1 MPSMTFTRGRQN
13 STALPFA
20 IEGHLKTVCIV
31 LSLCAATAIPSAA
44 KTFTVMANFTGPN
57 GAYPLSTP
65 VQGRDG
71 NLYGTTYQG
80 GASAGTIFKIS
91 VGGTLTTL
99 YNFAG
104 PDGIGPT
111 AGLILATDGN
121 FYGTTEYGGAN
132 GRGTVFKFTPTGTL
146 TTLYS
151 FCAQANC
158 TDGFNPGRTL
168 VQGTDGNFYGTTWA
182 GGAHG
187 GVSGTGIAGTVF
199 KITPTG
205 ALTTLYSFCAQALCA
220 DGDGPSALVQAT
232 NGSFYGTTLFGG
244 ANGQNQNN
252 AGVVFKITPAG
263 TETTLYNFCSPPNA
277 TDGCGPSALIQAAD
291 GHLYG
296 TTQTGGT
303 NFYSGTVFKITLSGN
318 LTTFNT
324 QPPAPQAA
332 LVQATDGNFYGTGY
346 GSEFKMTPS
355 GTLTTLHVNSRANGR
370 PIYEAL
376 LQATDGN
383 FYGTA
388 SQGGLTQPF
397 DGTVFKLALGLH
409 PFVQT
414 VPTRSKVGQTIQILG
429 QGLTGTTGVFFNGS
443 SASYTVVSDTYLK
456 ASVPNG
462 ATSGFVTVATP
473 GGTLTSNTKFVIAP

>member
-1 MPSMTFTRGRQN
+1 MPSTTFTRGPQD
-13 STALPFA
+13 STALLLT

-44 KTFTVMANFTGPN
+44 KKFTVMANFTGPN

-65 VQGRDG
+65 VQGPDG
-71 NLYGTTYQG
+71 NLYGTTFQG
-80 GASAGTIFKIS
+80 GASAGTIFKMS
-91 VGGTLTTL
+91 VRGTLTTL
-99 YNFAG
+99 YDFAG
-104 PDGIGPT
+104 PDGIGPA

-132 GRGTVFKFTPTGTL
+132 GRGTVFRFTPTGTL

-158 TDGFNPGRTL
+158 TDGFNPNRTL
-168 VQGTDGNFYGTTWA
+168 VQGTDGNFYGATWA

-187 GVSGTGIAGTVF
+187 GVNGSGIAGTVF

-220 DGDGPSALVQAT
+220 DGYAPSALVQAT
-232 NGSFYGTTLFGG
+232 DGSFYGTTRFGG

-252 AGVVFKITPAG
+252 AGVVFKIMPAG

-291 GHLYG
+291 GDLYG

-383 FYGTA
+383 FYGAA
-388 SQGGLTQPF
+388 SQGGLTKPF
-397 DGTVFKLALGLH
+397 DGTVFKLAVGLH

-414 VPTRSKVGQTIQILG
+414 VPTTSKVGQTIQILG

>member
-1 MPSMTFTRGRQN
+1 MAYTTFTRGPQD
-13 STALPFA
+13 STGLLLA

-44 KTFTVMANFTGPN
+44 KKFTVMANFTGPN

-71 NLYGTTYQG
+71 NLYGTTFQG
-80 GASAGTIFKIS
+80 GGSGSIFKMS

-99 YNFAG
+99 YDFTG
-104 PDGIGPT
+104 PDGIGPA

-132 GRGTVFKFTPTGTL
+132 LRGTVFKFTRTGKL

-158 TDGFNPGRTL
+158 TDGANPAATL
-168 VQGTDGNFYGTTWA
+168 VQGTDGNFYGTTMA
-182 GGAHG
+182 GGAYYG
-187 GVSGTGIAGTVF
+187 GRGSGIAGTVF
-199 KITPTG
+199 RITPTG
-205 ALTTLYSFCAQALCA
+205 VLTTLYSFCAQVLCA
-220 DGDGPSALVQAT
+220 DGYAPNALVQAT
-232 NGSFYGTTLFGG
+232 DGSFYGTTLFGG
-244 ANGQNQNN
+244 ANGQNQND

-263 TETTLYNFCSPPNA
+263 TETTLYNFCSPPND
-277 TDGCGPSALIQAAD
+277 TDGCGPNALIQAAD
-291 GHLYG
+291 GDLYG
-296 TTQTGGT
+296 TTQVEGPNG
-303 NFYSGTVFKITLSGN
+303 YSGTVFKITLSGN

-324 QPPAPQAA
+324 VPPGPEAA
-332 LVQATDGNFYGTGY
+332 LVQATDGNFYGTGP
-346 GSEFKMTPS
+346 GAEFKMTPS
-355 GTLTTLHVNSRANGR
+355 GTLTMLHINSRANGLQIR
-370 PIYEAL
+370 AAL

-388 SQGGLTQPF
+388 SQGGLKPF
-397 DGTVFKLALGLH
+397 DGTVFRLAVGLH
-409 PFVQT
+409 PFAQT
-414 VPTRSKVGQTIQILG
+414 VPTTGKVGQTIQILG

-443 SASYTVVSDTYLK
+443 SASYTVVSGTYLK